1 MKDIISRYG
10 AFNFTEKENLLA
22 YPGDTSCQYYDVH
35 VSELEAC
42 LALNSNNTLAA
53 CIQELKSEE
62 NLKYCTRS
70 GFEIE
75 LTVEFGAYKN
85 AFEPK
90 KVTSSMI

>member
-35 VSELEAC
+35 GSELEAC

-62 NLKYCTRS
+62 NLKYCSRS

-75 LTVEFGAYKN
+75 LTVEFRAYKN
-85 AFEPK
+85 AFK
-90 KVTSSMI
+90 SQKVMSSMM

>member
-22 YPGDTSCQYYDVH
+22 YPDDTSCQYYDVN

-42 LALNSNNTLAA
+42 VALNSNNTFAA

-75 LTVEFGAYKN
+75 LTVEF
-85 AFEPK
+85 
-90 KVTSSMI
+90 